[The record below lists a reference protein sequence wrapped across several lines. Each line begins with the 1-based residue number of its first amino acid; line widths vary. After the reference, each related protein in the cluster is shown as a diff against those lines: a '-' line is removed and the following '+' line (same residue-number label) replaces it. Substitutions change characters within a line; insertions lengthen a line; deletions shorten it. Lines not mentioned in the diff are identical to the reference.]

1 MMNADRRHSD
11 VFSPEK
17 RSSVMRSIGRRDTRP
32 EMQLRRLLSAH
43 GFRYRLKRADLPFSP
58 DIVFSS
64 ARLAVFV
71 HGCFW
76 HGHAC
81 HLFRWPRSNAA
92 FWHAKIERNVER
104 DLRVESKLVECG
116 WRSLTVWECSL
127 RGRYRL
133 DTSALVSA
141 VRGVLDDAGVG
152 VSHIPHGQRAPLST
166 VPERSG
172 VIDL

>member
-1 MMNADRRHSD
+1 MMNADRQHSD

-58 DIVFSS
+58 DIVFPS

-92 FWHAKIERNVER
+92 FWRAKIERNVQR
-104 DLRVESKLVECG
+104 DLRVESQLLERG
-116 WRSLTVWECSL
+116 WRSLTVWECSF
-127 RGRYRL
+127 RGRHRP
-133 DTSALVSA
+133 DPRALVSA
-141 VRGVLDDAGVG
+141 VQSVLDDPGVG
-152 VSHIPHGQRAPLST
+152 VSHIPHGQRACFLPI
-166 VPERSG
+166 ENRSEG
-172 VIDL
+172 VDF